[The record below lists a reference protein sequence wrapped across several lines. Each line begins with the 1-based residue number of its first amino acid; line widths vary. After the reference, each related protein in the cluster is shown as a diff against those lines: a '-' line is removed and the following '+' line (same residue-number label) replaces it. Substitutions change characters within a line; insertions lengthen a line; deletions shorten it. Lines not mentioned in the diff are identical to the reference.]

1 MCPPLASR
9 QNGGA
14 SGSAGGRGDVPREV
28 VDGHEGEAAGPGQ
41 RLRGREADEQ
51 RPHQARPAGHGDA
64 LHTIERRVRGGNASR
79 TTRDTSSRWRREAA
93 STTPP

>member
-1 MCPPLASR
+1 M
-9 QNGGA
+9 
-14 SGSAGGRGDVPREV
+14 PREV

-64 LHTIERRVRGGNASR
+64 LHTIERRVRGGERLADDR
-79 TTRDTSSRWRREAA
+79 GHELQMATGGDLQDDA
-93 STTPP
+93 P